1 MHGSTD
7 GPGLSF
13 WVLNHINVT
22 SMRETGGEEYEMGDG
37 EVEFENHS
45 SILYTFLYSKKSPPH
60 CPLLPTNKGSHGKM
74 GDKKGWKEKWERVL

>member
-37 EVEFENHS
+37 EVEFENH
-45 SILYTFLYSKKSPPH
+45 K
-60 CPLLPTNKGSHGKM
+60 
-74 GDKKGWKEKWERVL
+74 